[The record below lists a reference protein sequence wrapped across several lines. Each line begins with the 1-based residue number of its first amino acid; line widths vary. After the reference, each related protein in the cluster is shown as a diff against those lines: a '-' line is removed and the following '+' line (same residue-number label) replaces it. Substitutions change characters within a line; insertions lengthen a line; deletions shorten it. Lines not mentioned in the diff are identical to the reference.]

1 MNRRV
6 VAAALLPVLL
16 SSCVVRPAFVPRPSG
31 IYQRFT
37 ALTEPRVELPVGA
50 LWVMGYGPSGAG
62 AAADNLVTERSLSG
76 ITFDNDLQLSFTAGL
91 LKFFDLD
98 PSIRNKVTARFA
110 DMSIVRVRDLAALP
124 GPAGQP
130 RLYEAVK
137 AGTVT
142 ITTTRDVGLDIQSR
156 ALAQGLAVIERGS
169 SGAIRTYTI
178 EGRDIF
184 FAYRIAR
191 LLVTSGAR
199 QRLEVRAGHASHA
212 PLDGADIAFVP
223 AAQPASGGACTH
235 PAGQFTSNG
244 VPLPP
249 ASSNSPDGPVTL
261 PLPVSDGHGGIYD
274 ALLSRWGSA
283 RPHDPSC
290 RVTVTL
296 QLLGHR
302 LETLHDARASF

>member
-50 LWVMGYGPSGAG
+50 LWVTGYGPSGPG

-98 PSIRNKVTARFA
+98 PSIRNKVTARLA

-137 AGTVT
+137 VGTVT
-142 ITTTRDVGLDIQSR
+142 ITTTRDVGLDIQSH

-169 SGAIRTYTI
+169 TGAIRTYTI

-184 FAYRIAR
+184 FAYRLAR
-191 LLVTSGAR
+191 FLTTSGER
-199 QRLEVRAGHASHA
+199 QHLDVLPDRGWHVR
-212 PLDGADIAFVP
+212 LDGADIAFAP
-223 AAQPASGGACTH
+223 EATRTLANTCSAPSG
-235 PAGQFTSNG
+235 QLTSNG
-244 VPLPP
+244 VPITDVAAG
-249 ASSNSPDGPVTL
+249 ASDRPK
-261 PLPVSDGHGGIYD
+261 PLPVPISDGRGGLYD
-274 ALLSRWGSA
+274 ALLVRWDATRA
-283 RPHDPSC
+283 RRSSC
-290 RVTVTL
+290 RVRVTL
-296 QLLGHR
+296 QLTGHR
-302 LETLHDARASF
+302 LETLRDPQPSF